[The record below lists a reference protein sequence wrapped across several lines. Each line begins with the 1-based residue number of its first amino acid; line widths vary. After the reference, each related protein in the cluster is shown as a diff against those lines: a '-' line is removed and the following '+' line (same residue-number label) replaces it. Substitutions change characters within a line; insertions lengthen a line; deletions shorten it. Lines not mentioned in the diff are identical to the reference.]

1 MATATRIVTN
11 SGDPIVTPNGTVL
24 SGISIVF
31 QLVDGAKLQPVSLFD
46 AASDGGDYVTGTPI
60 TAVTDEL
67 GYFSVALWPNN
78 RGEVDTCYKVTL
90 PGTTIKP
97 IYVRV
102 TEGDGDLT
110 FVAAKAAMEAIQPQ
124 VLSLFD
130 ALLANIIQIASTVT
144 LPVTTTVNGLM
155 TYQDKVKLNG
165 LDTALNLKA
174 DLASPTFTGTVGG
187 ITKAMVGLANV
198 DNTADSAKP
207 VSTIQQSALDL
218 KADLASPT
226 FTGTVGGITKAMV
239 GLANVDNTADSAK
252 PVSTTQQTALDL
264 KANLTSPALTG
275 TPTAPTAAG
284 GTNTTQIATAAFVR
298 GEIAALVNGAA
309 GTLDTLKELADALGD
324 DPNFATTVAAS
335 IGLKAA
341 IDSPTFTG
349 APLAPTAAVNTNT
362 TQLATTAFVLG
373 QVGTANPLMNSTVA
387 VGTSYLYARQD
398 HVHPVDTSR
407 APLASPVFTG
417 NVTGLGVST
426 GTSFNAITALASS
439 NPLMNGAVAVGTST
453 TVARQDH
460 VHPVDTSRA
469 AKAGSPSQDFTTA
482 ALTSTSVITTDGT
495 ITQYTGL
502 VSGGVAYCGTASNHP
517 YAIAINGSEKAR
529 FDNSGNLLVGATSG
543 SCHTLQKSGAE
554 GTQVLNIYGASAF
567 YMSSSS
573 GFNVAATSAVFTK
586 NSSTSRSINA
596 GGTINASGADY
607 AEYIRKDLLCGL
619 ILKGAVVGFN
629 ADGEITDKWTDAIS
643 FGIKSTNPNLVGGD
657 TWGSDDAIGKR
668 PAQPIYE
675 APVYEGAPAPG
686 AEPTAPVLT
695 LPMQPVQQEG
705 ETAETFAARTA
716 QWQEACAAQQT
727 AQTAAIAQHAAT
739 LTAWQTAGALFI
751 NDQTTYAATVQAAED
766 AHAEAMAQYATDLAA
781 FEARLETE
789 RLKVDRIAFSGI
801 CPCNITG
808 ASVGDYIIAAQA
820 GDGIEG
826 QAVTTPTFDQ
836 YRNAVGRVRRIL
848 EDGRA
853 EIAVMV
859 H

>member
-165 LDTALNLKA
+165 LDTALN
-174 DLASPTFTGTVGG
+174 
-187 ITKAMVGLANV
+187 
-198 DNTADSAKP
+198 
-207 VSTIQQSALDL
+207 L